1 MTRWQRRARLL
12 VAVFVIGFAALL
24 LFAFKRRPPAPVPVS
39 TGRTDPNAVVE
50 STSGQSFR
58 FKGTHE
64 DVRVAYDKQL
74 TYKDGSTRLI
84 GVKVVTTERG
94 GARTFTV
101 SAKEGLVGQNESTL
115 TMNGD
120 VNFAASDGLTAKT
133 EHATYTES
141 DGMLRAPGPVE
152 FTRGRLSGT
161 GIGMTYDK
169 NQDILVIVDQAH
181 IQMPGG
187 QGTTSTEITAPT
199 ATLARR
205 DKYARFERGI
215 KARRGGQIL
224 EAESSVAH
232 LSDDGER
239 VESIELR
246 GHSTITSS
254 KSQPGGLQSLT
265 GRDMDLKYGPDGET
279 LEHAVITGDASL
291 HLAGGTGSSGRRITA
306 NIMDITLAPD
316 GTTPVALIGRESV
329 QLVFPAEQG
338 GAART
343 IKAMNLEA
351 RGDAMNGLTSATF
364 TGASTPG
371 CLDRRTA
378 GPDCDVD
385 FRESDA
391 GGGRAAKAGS
401 LDVSL
406 KPGMSAIEEAKFSRN
421 VRFEE
426 AKLGTVAAAARYL
439 LDKGTLELSGSE
451 PGALRP
457 HLVTEQITIDAN
469 RVDVTLAGPKMKA
482 SGAVQSVLQPKPKD
496 QKSESKTPSMLKG
509 DQAVNI
515 VGDDLDYDGGESKAV
530 YKGHAK
536 LWQTDTTVQGQTL
549 ALDNKNGDIT
559 ASGLVTTTAMLE
571 QSNKDGAKQKR
582 ERVRSVGTAQEF
594 KYEESMRR
602 ATYSRE
608 AHLSGPQGDMSADKI
623 ELYLLPS
630 GNEVDRAEAYADQGK
645 LTLREQKR
653 KTSGARL
660 TYTTANDTYVVT
672 GTPVT
677 IADECGSETVGRK
690 LTFIA
695 GTDTVIIESEG
706 RGRTQTRST
715 GQCLGK

>member
-12 VAVFVIGFAALL
+12 VAVFAVGFAALL
-24 LFAFKRRPPAPVPVS
+24 LFAFKSRPPAVVPVS
-39 TGRTDPNAVVE
+39 TGRTDPDAIVE
-50 STSGQSFR
+50 STNGQSFR
-58 FKGTHE
+58 FKGTRE
-64 DVRVAYDKQL
+64 DVRVEYDKQL

-101 SAKEGLVGQNESTL
+101 SAREGLVGQNESTL

-152 FTRGRLSGT
+152 FSRKRLSGT

-169 NQDILVIVDQAH
+169 SQDVLVIVDQAH

-187 QGTTSTEITAPT
+187 QGDTLTDISAPT

-205 DKYARFERGI
+205 EKYVRFERGI
-215 KARRGGQIL
+215 KAKRGEQIL

-232 LSDDGER
+232 LSDDDER

-265 GRDMDLKYGPDGET
+265 GRDMDLKYRPDGET

-291 HLAGGTGSSGRRITA
+291 QLAGGKGSSGRRITA
-306 NIMDITLAPD
+306 NTMDITLAPD

-329 QLVFPAEQG
+329 QLAFPAEQG
-338 GAART
+338 SAART
-343 IKAMNLEA
+343 IKAMNLDA
-351 RGDAMNGLTSATF
+351 RGNAMNGLTSAAF
-364 TGASTPG
+364 TGASTPA

-385 FRESDA
+385 FRESEA
-391 GGGRAAKAGS
+391 GNGRTARAGS

-406 KPGMSAIEEAKFSRN
+406 KPGMSGIEEAKFSRN

-426 AKLGTVAAAARYL
+426 DKLGAVAAAARYL
-439 LDKGTLELSGSE
+439 LDQGTLELSGSE

-457 HLVTEQITIDAN
+457 HIVNQQITIDAKS
-469 RVDVTLAGPKMKA
+469 VDVTLAGPKMKA
-482 SGAVQSVLQPKPKD
+482 SGAVQSVLLPKPKD
-496 QKSESKTPSMLKG
+496 QKSESKTPSMLKS

-515 VGDDLDYDGGESKAV
+515 VGDDLDYDGSESKAV
-530 YKGHAK
+530 YTGNAR
-536 LWQTDTTVQGQTL
+536 LWQNDTTVQGRTV

-559 ASGLVTTTAMLE
+559 ATGSVTTTAMLE
-571 QSNKDGAKQKR
+571 QQRNGDKAKPRK

-602 ATYSRE
+602 ATYSLD

-630 GNEVDRAEAYADQGK
+630 GNEVDRAEAYSDQGK

-660 TYTTANDTYVVT
+660 TYTTSNDTYVVT

-677 IADECGSETVGRK
+677 ITDECGSETVGRK

-706 RGRTQTRST
+706 RGRTQTKST
-715 GQCLGK
+715 GQCT